1 MTYCFTVYER
11 ACVSIGSECHILTY
25 IIVLI
30 VCIGTELDIV
40 CICTHTMVY
49 VVCVCVCCVCCSG
62 ASQVMDVVETM
73 KRLDELRE
81 RRETLASRE
90 RELDEQQRR
99 MEQCLRNITDD
110 TINEQ
115 YPTLPQKF
123 IDGRNWGGGGVGVVL
138 E

>member
-1 MTYCFTVYER
+1 
-11 ACVSIGSECHILTY
+11 
-25 IIVLI
+25 
-30 VCIGTELDIV
+30 
-40 CICTHTMVY
+40 
-49 VVCVCVCCVCCSG
+49 
-62 ASQVMDVVETM
+62 MDVVETM

-115 YPTLPQKF
+115 YPTFTQKF
-123 IDGRNWGGGGVGVVL
+123 IDSRIWGLCWNRVRSSGVCGCFILSYGGAYIVCCGGTCYVHSSVTYYYSIIICVVYTL
-138 E
+138 VWYNVYHMCMTHKQSFCRDP

>member
-1 MTYCFTVYER
+1 
-11 ACVSIGSECHILTY
+11 
-25 IIVLI
+25 
-30 VCIGTELDIV
+30 
-40 CICTHTMVY
+40 
-49 VVCVCVCCVCCSG
+49 
-62 ASQVMDVVETM
+62 MDVVETM

-115 YPTLPQKF
+115 YPTFTQKF
-123 IDGRNWGGGGVGVVL
+123 IDSRIWGLCWNRVRSSGVCGCFILSYGGAYIVCCGGTCYVYKCIVV
-138 E
+138 